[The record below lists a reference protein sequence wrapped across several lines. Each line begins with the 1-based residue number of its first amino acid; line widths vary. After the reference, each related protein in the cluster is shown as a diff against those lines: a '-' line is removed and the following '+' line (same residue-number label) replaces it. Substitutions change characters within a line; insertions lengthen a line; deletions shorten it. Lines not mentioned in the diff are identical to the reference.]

1 MNWFR
6 QIFTRRQIYADF
18 SEEIRQ
24 HLAEK
29 VEALVAGGMSRSQA
43 ESAAKREFGNVAK
56 IEQSGREAWI
66 WPVAE
71 RILSDLAFAV
81 RRLIR
86 QPGFTCTVVVTLALS
101 IGVNTAIFSLVNA
114 LLLKALPYPHPE
126 RLGVIFVRFGGP
138 NLTDGDQRTNLDGQM
153 WEQLRDNVPALD
165 SALSAGLTSGGAL
178 LTSGQFEQTG
188 QAGQTGQTGQAAASH
203 AEYVH
208 SGRISAHY
216 FDVLGLRPLLGRNFS
231 LDEDRPGGPRAAIL
245 SYTLWH
251 TGFNSNPNILG
262 TQIQLK
268 GEPYTV
274 VGVLPAN
281 TVTPL
286 DADIYTSLQAYQGG
300 EGGGTNFSDLV
311 RLRDG
316 ATWQEADAQINHA
329 FAVRTARFYRK
340 FPGGSISY
348 NTVPLQKAQNHEI
361 QPEALALMASAG
373 LILLIACANLAGLT
387 LVRVMRRQSEI
398 ATRLALGATS
408 WQIQRQ
414 FWIENL
420 LLALIG
426 GAFGLGTGF
435 LALRG
440 LLDLLP
446 EHFLPVA
453 SVSLDGRVLAFTAAV
468 SLLTSIFFG
477 MLPALTTRKV
487 DLRSAI
493 ASRAIAGGGVRLRQ
507 ALIAGE
513 VALTVV
519 LLAAAGLLIRTLVH
533 FETLPPGFNPNG
545 VLAAK
550 ASLDD
555 AHYRDPAV
563 FRKLMRE
570 SVAAMRQIPGVEDAA
585 VGLNLPYERTLN
597 GGVTISDGPQAGHE
611 VGSDQLYV
619 TPHYFATLQMPI
631 LAGRDFSDSD
641 GPDTQPV
648 AIVNQTF
655 ARKFFKVSN
664 PADAIGHIVDKTT
677 RIIGVVSDT
686 QLSSG
691 LSDDA
696 VPLISEE
703 TMYIPAAQVPA
714 PLLGA
719 HVWFQ
724 PSWIVRYAHPI
735 EGLSAQMQRALSGVD
750 ANLPFSGF
758 YSLSDL
764 MNTTLATQRV
774 EVALL
779 TVMAGLALLLSAIG
793 IFSLVANMVLQRTRE
808 IGIRIALGST
818 IRQTM
823 LKIGSSG
830 LSASALG
837 LVLGLILCV
846 FALRAM
852 RSVLYGIG
860 VYDAPTIVAV
870 VLTLAAVSIVATAFP
885 VLKIARVDP
894 AQTLRED

>member
-1 MNWFR
+1 MNWFT
-6 QIFTRRQIYADF
+6 QLFARRQIYNDLSA
-18 SEEIRQ
+18 EIQQ
-24 HLAEK
+24 HLDEK
-29 VEALVAGGMSRSQA
+29 VEALMSEGLSRREA
-43 ESAAKREFGNVAK
+43 EYAAKREFGNVDR
-56 IEQSGREAWI
+56 IEQRGREAWL
-66 WPVAE
+66 WP
-71 RILSDLAFAV
+71 RIESILADANFA
-81 RRLIR
+81 LR
-86 QPGFTCTVVVTLALS
+86 QMLRNPGFTVTVVITLALS

-114 LLLKALPYPHPE
+114 LLLKTLPYPHPE
-126 RLGVIFVRFGGP
+126 QLGAIFVRFSGP
-138 NLTDGDQRTNLDGQM
+138 NLPDGDLRTNLDGQM
-153 WEQLRDNVPALD
+153 WEQLRDNVPALT
-165 SALSAGLTSGGAL
+165 SALTAGLTSGGSL
-178 LTSGQFEQTG
+178 QTSEPS
-188 QAGQTGQTGQAAASH
+188 ANH

-208 SGRISAHY
+208 SGRVSAHF
-216 FDVLGLRPLLGRNFS
+216 FDVLGLHPLLGRNFS
-231 LDEDRPGGPRAAIL
+231 LDEDRPDGPRAAIL
-245 SYTLWH
+245 SYALWH
-251 TGFNSNPNILG
+251 TAFNNNPSIVG
-262 TQIQLK
+262 TRIQLK

-274 VGVLPAN
+274 VGVLPQNAI
-281 TVTPL
+281 TPL
-286 DADIYTSLQAYQGG
+286 EADIYTSLQASQQG
-300 EGGGTNFSDLV
+300 EGAGTNFSDII

-316 ATWQEADAQINHA
+316 ATWQQADAQLNRA
-329 FAVRTARFYRK
+329 FTVRTARFHSRY
-340 FPGGSISY
+340 PGGSIFY
-348 NTVPLQKAQNHEI
+348 YTVPLQKAQSREL
-361 QPEALALMASAG
+361 QSEALALMASAG

-387 LVRVMRRQSEI
+387 LVRVLRRQSEI

-420 LLALIG
+420 LLAIIG

-440 LLDLLP
+440 LLHLLP

-493 ASRAIAGGGVRLRQ
+493 ASRAVAGGGIRLRQ

-555 AHYRDPAV
+555 AHYRDPAA
-563 FRKLMRE
+563 FRKLMSE
-570 SVAAMRQIPGVEDAA
+570 SVAAMNQIPGVENAA

-597 GGVTISDGPQAGHE
+597 GGLTISDGPQAGRQ
-611 VGSDQLYV
+611 VGADQIYV

-631 LAGRDFSDSD
+631 LAGRDFAASD
-641 GPDTQPV
+641 GPDSQPV

-655 ARKFFKVSN
+655 ARKFFEVSN
-664 PADAIGHIVDKTT
+664 PADAIGHMVDKTT
-677 RIIGVVSDT
+677 RIVGVVSDT

-696 VPLISEE
+696 TPLTSEE
-703 TMYIPAAQVPA
+703 TMYIAAAQVPA

-735 EGLSAQMQRALSGVD
+735 EGLSAQMQRVLSGVD
-750 ANLPFSGF
+750 PNLPFSGF

-764 MNTTLATQRV
+764 MNTTLATQRI

-779 TVMAGLALLLSAIG
+779 TAMAGLALLLSAIG

-808 IGIRIALGST
+808 IGIRLALGST
-818 IRQTM
+818 VLRAMTT
-823 LKIGSSG
+823 IGAG
-830 LSASALG
+830 GVGASAIG
-837 LVLGLILCV
+837 VALGLILCA
-846 FALRAM
+846 FTLRAM
-852 RSVLYGIG
+852 RSVLYGVG
-860 VYDAPTIVAV
+860 VYDATTIGAV
-870 VLTLAAVSIVATAFP
+870 VLALGAVTVVAATIP
-885 VLKIARVDP
+885 VLKITRVDP
-894 AQTLRED
+894 AKTLREE

>member
-1 MNWFR
+1 MSWLKQLFS
-6 QIFTRRQIYADF
+6 RRQIYNDLSA
-18 SEEIRQ
+18 EIEQ

-29 VEALVAGGMSRSQA
+29 VEVLMKEGMSRRDA
-43 ESAAKREFGNVAK
+43 EFAARREFGNVAH
-56 IEQSGREAWI
+56 IEQRGREAWI
-66 WPVAE
+66 WP
-71 RILSDLAFAV
+71 RIESIAADANFAF
-81 RRLIR
+81 R
-86 QPGFTCTVVVTLALS
+86 QMLRNPGFTATVIITLALS

-114 LLLKALPYPHPE
+114 LLIKALPYPHPE
-126 RLGVIFVRFGGP
+126 RLGVIFVRFSGP

-178 LTSGQFEQTG
+178 LTSEQSG
-188 QAGQTGQTGQAAASH
+188 QAGQSGQTASH

-216 FDVLGLRPLLGRNFS
+216 FDVLGLQPLLGRNFS
-231 LDEDRPGGPRAAIL
+231 SDEDRPSGPKAAIL
-245 SYTLWH
+245 SYALWH

-274 VGVLPAN
+274 VGVLPPN

-286 DADIYTSLQAYQGG
+286 DADIYTSLQASKDG
-300 EGGGTNFSDLV
+300 EGGGTNFSDIV

-329 FAVRTARFYRK
+329 FAVRTARFFSK

-348 NTVPLQKAQNHEI
+348 YNVPLQKAQNYEL

-387 LVRVMRRQSEI
+387 LVRVLRRQSEI

-420 LLALIG
+420 LLAIIG
-426 GAFGLGTGF
+426 GAVGLGTGF

-440 LLDLLP
+440 LLHLLP
-446 EHFLPVA
+446 EHFLPVQ

-493 ASRAIAGGGVRLRQ
+493 ASRAIAAGGVRLRQ
-507 ALIAGE
+507 TLIAGE

-555 AHYRDPAV
+555 AHYKDPAV

-570 SVAAMRQIPGVEDAA
+570 SVAAMRRIPGVEDAA

-597 GGVTISDGPQAGHE
+597 GGVTISDGPQAGHQ

-648 AIVNQTF
+648 AIVDQTF

-677 RIIGVVSDT
+677 RIIGVVPDT

-691 LSDDA
+691 LQDEPT
-696 VPLISEE
+696 PLTSEE
-703 TMYIPAAQVPA
+703 TMYIPASQVPA

-724 PSWIVRYAHPI
+724 PSWIVRYSHPI
-735 EGLSAQMQRALSGVD
+735 EGLSAQMQRTLSGVD

-758 YSLSDL
+758 YSLNDL
-764 MNTTLATQRV
+764 MNTTLANQRI

-779 TVMAGLALLLSAIG
+779 AVMAGLALLLSAIG
-793 IFSLVANMVLQRTRE
+793 IFSLVANIVQQRTRE
-808 IGIRIALGST
+808 IGIRLALGSSVLRAMTT
-818 IRQTM
+818 I
-823 LKIGSSG
+823 GAG
-830 LSASALG
+830 GVGASAIGLGLG
-837 LVLGLILCV
+837 LVLCA
-846 FALRAM
+846 FTLRAM
-852 RSVLYGIG
+852 RSVLYGVG
-860 VYDAPTIVAV
+860 VYDVTTITAV
-870 VLTLAAVSIVATAFP
+870 VLTLGAVTVLATTIP
-885 VLKIARVDP
+885 VLKITRVDP
-894 AQTLRED
+894 AKTLREE

>member
-1 MNWFR
+1 MSWLKQLFS
-6 QIFTRRQIYADF
+6 RRQIYNDLSA
-18 SEEIRQ
+18 EIEQ

-29 VEALVAGGMSRSQA
+29 IEALMKEGTSRRDA
-43 ESAAKREFGNVAK
+43 EFAARREFGNVDR
-56 IEQSGREAWI
+56 IEQRGREAWI
-66 WPVAE
+66 WP
-71 RILSDLAFAV
+71 RIESILADANFAF
-81 RRLIR
+81 R
-86 QPGFTCTVVVTLALS
+86 QMLRNPGFTFTVIVTLALS

-114 LLLKALPYPHPE
+114 LLIKALPYPHPE
-126 RLGVIFVRFGGP
+126 RIGVLFAHYTGSNISSSGEDP
-138 NLTDGDQRTNLDGQM
+138 ANLDGQM
-153 WEQLRDNVPALD
+153 WEQLRDNVPALT
-165 SALSAGLTSGGAL
+165 SALSAGLNSGVNLKA
-178 LTSGQFEQTG
+178 TTQSG
-188 QAGQTGQTGQAAASH
+188 SH
-203 AEYVH
+203 SEYIHNSRV
-208 SGRISAHY
+208 SARY
-216 FDVLGLRPLLGRNFS
+216 FDVLGLQLFLGRNFN

-251 TGFNSNPNILG
+251 TAFNSNPNILG
-262 TQIQLK
+262 AQIQLK
-268 GEPYTV
+268 SEPYTV
-274 VGVLPAN
+274 IGVLPQGA
-281 TVTPL
+281 VTPSN
-286 DADIYTSLQAYQGG
+286 AEIYTSLQPSRDG
-300 EGGGTNFSDLV
+300 EGAGTNFSV
-311 RLRDG
+311 IFRLRDG
-316 ATWQEADAQINHA
+316 VTWSKADSQLNRA
-329 FAVRTARFYRK
+329 FAARAARYASKNPGSTMSFY
-340 FPGGSISY
+340 
-348 NTVPLQKAQNHEI
+348 TVPLQKAQNHEL

-387 LVRVMRRQSEI
+387 LVRVLRRQSEI

-420 LLALIG
+420 LLAIIG
-426 GAFGLGTGF
+426 GAFGLGAGF
-435 LALRG
+435 VALRG
-440 LLDLLP
+440 LLHLLP

-493 ASRAIAGGGVRLRQ
+493 ASRAIAAGGVRLRQ

-555 AHYRDPAV
+555 AHYKDPAV

-597 GGVTISDGPQAGHE
+597 GGLTISDGPEAGHE

-631 LAGRDFSDSD
+631 LAGRDFSDAD

-655 ARKFFKVSN
+655 ARKFFGVSN
-664 PADAIGHIVDKTT
+664 PADAIGHVLDKTT
-677 RIIGVVSDT
+677 RIIGVVPDT

-691 LSDDA
+691 LQDEPT
-696 VPLISEE
+696 PLTSEE
-703 TMYIPAAQVPA
+703 TMYIPASQVNKG
-714 PLLGA
+714 LLGV

-724 PSWIVRYAHPI
+724 PSWIVRYSHPI
-735 EGLSAQMQRALSGVD
+735 EGLSAQMQRTLAGVD

-758 YSLSDL
+758 YSLNDL
-764 MNTTLATQRV
+764 MNTTLANQRI

-793 IFSLVANMVLQRTRE
+793 IFSLVANIVQQRTRE
-808 IGIRIALGST
+808 IGIRLALGSSLLRAMTT
-818 IRQTM
+818 I
-823 LKIGSSG
+823 GAG
-830 LSASALG
+830 GVGASAIG
-837 LVLGLILCV
+837 LVLGLVLCA
-846 FALRAM
+846 FTLRAM
-852 RSVLYGIG
+852 HSVLYGVG
-860 VYDAPTIVAV
+860 VYDATTITAV
-870 VLTLAAVSIVATAFP
+870 VLTLGAVTVLATTIP
-885 VLKIARVDP
+885 VLKITRVDP
-894 AQTLRED
+894 AKTLREE

>member
-6 QIFTRRQIYADF
+6 NWFRPLFARRRIYDDL

-24 HLAEK
+24 HIAEK
-29 VEALVAGGMSRSQA
+29 VEALIASGMSHREA
-43 ESAAKREFGNVAK
+43 EYQAKREFGNVAR
-56 IEQSGREAWI
+56 IEQSGREAWL
-66 WPVAE
+66 WPGVE
-71 RILSDLAFAV
+71 SILGDVNFA
-81 RRLIR
+81 IR
-86 QPGFTCTVVVTLALS
+86 QMLRNPGFTATVVITLALS
-101 IGVNTAIFSLVNA
+101 IGVNTAIFSLVYA

-126 RLGVIFVRFGGP
+126 RLGTIFVRFSGP
-138 NLTDGDQRTNLDGQM
+138 NITNGDLRTNLDGQM
-153 WEQLRDNVPALD
+153 WEQLRDNVPALT
-165 SALSAGLTSGGAL
+165 SALTAGLTSGGSLQTA
-178 LTSGQFEQTG
+178 GQTG
-188 QAGQTGQTGQAAASH
+188 QAGGH

-208 SGRISAHY
+208 SGRVSASF
-216 FDVLGLRPLLGRNFS
+216 FDVIGLHPLLGRNFS
-231 LDEDRPGGPRAAIL
+231 PEEDRPEGPRAAIL
-245 SYTLWH
+245 SYSLWH
-251 TGFNSNPNILG
+251 TAFSSDPNILG
-262 TQIQLK
+262 ARIQLK

-274 VGVLPAN
+274 VGVLPRDAI
-281 TVTPL
+281 TPL
-286 DADIYTSLQAYQGG
+286 DADIYTSLQASRNG
-300 EGGGTNFSDLV
+300 EGGGTNFSDIV

-316 ATWQEADAQINHA
+316 ATWQEADAQIEHA
-329 FAVRTARFYRK
+329 FAVRTARFYSK

-348 NTVPLQKAQNHEI
+348 YTVPLQMGQTR
-361 QPEALALMASAG
+361 QLRPEALALMASAG

-387 LVRVMRRQSEI
+387 LVRVLHRQGEI

-426 GAFGLGTGF
+426 GALGLGTGS

-440 LLDLLP
+440 LLHLLP

-453 SVSLDGRVLAFTAAV
+453 SVSLDGRVLGFTAAV

-493 ASRAIAGGGVRLRQ
+493 ANHAVAGGGIRLRQ
-507 ALIAGE
+507 ALITGE

-555 AHYRDPAV
+555 AHYRDAAV
-563 FRKLMRE
+563 FRKLMSE
-570 SVAAMRQIPGVEDAA
+570 SVAAMNQIPGVEDAA

-597 GGVTISDGPQAGHE
+597 GGLTISDGPQTGHQ
-611 VGSDQLYV
+611 VGADQIYV
-619 TPHYFATLQMPI
+619 TPHYFSTLQMPI
-631 LAGRDFSDSD
+631 LAGRDFAASD
-641 GPDTQPV
+641 GPETQPV

-655 ARKFFKVSN
+655 ARKFFQVSN

-677 RIIGVVSDT
+677 RIIGVVADT

-691 LSDDA
+691 LRDDYT
-696 VPLISEE
+696 PLTSEE

-758 YSLSDL
+758 YSLNDL
-764 MNTTLATQRV
+764 MNTTLANQRV

-779 TVMAGLALLLSAIG
+779 TVMAGLALLLSALG

-808 IGIRIALGST
+808 IGIRLALGSSV
-818 IRQTM
+818 RQAM

-830 LSASALG
+830 LGASALG
-837 LVLGLILCV
+837 LLLGLILCV

-860 VYDAPTIVAV
+860 VYDMPTIAAV
-870 VLTLAAVSIVATAFP
+870 VLTLTAIAVLATMIP
-885 VLKIARVDP
+885 VLKIARVNP
-894 AQTLRED
+894 ARTLRED

>member
-6 QIFTRRQIYADF
+6 QLFARRQIYADF

-29 VEALVAGGMSRSQA
+29 VETLAANGMSRRDA
-43 ESAAKREFGNVAK
+43 EYAAKREFGNVAR

-66 WPVAE
+66 WPTTE
-71 RILSDLAFAV
+71 RILSDLAIAV

-86 QPGFTCTVVVTLALS
+86 QPGFTLTVVVTLALS

-114 LLLKALPYPHPE
+114 LLIKTLPYPHPE
-126 RLGVIFVRFGGP
+126 RLGMIFIRYSGP
-138 NLTDGDQRTNLDGQM
+138 NVVARDDYTNLDGQM

-165 SALSAGLTSGGAL
+165 SALSAGLNSGVNLRAG
-178 LTSGQFEQTG
+178 TESGS
-188 QAGQTGQTGQAAASH
+188 QAQ
-203 AEYVH
+203 YVH
-208 SGRISAHY
+208 GDRVSARY
-216 FDVLGLRPLLGRNFS
+216 FDVLGLKPALGRSFS
-231 LDEDRPGGPRAAIL
+231 LDEDRPGGPHAAIL
-245 SYTLWH
+245 SYTLWRN
-251 TGFNSNPNILG
+251 TFNSNPRILG
-262 TQIQLK
+262 MQIQLK
-268 GEPYTV
+268 GESYTV
-274 VGVLPAN
+274 VGVLPKGA
-281 TVTPL
+281 TTPTN
-286 DADIYTSLQAYQGG
+286 ADVYTTLQASQQG
-300 EGGGTNFSDLV
+300 EGGGTNFGDIV

-316 ATWQEADAQINHA
+316 ATWQEADAQINRA
-329 FAVRTARFYRK
+329 FTVRSARFYRK
-340 FPGGSISY
+340 FPGGSIFYY
-348 NTVPLQKAQNHEI
+348 NVPLQKAQNHEL

-387 LVRVMRRQSEI
+387 LVGVMRRQSEI

-420 LLALIG
+420 LLALGG

-440 LLDLLP
+440 LLHLLP

-453 SVSLDGRVLAFTAAV
+453 SVSLDGRVLAFTAGV

-493 ASRAIAGGGVRLRQ
+493 ASRAVAGGGIRLRQ

-563 FRKLMRE
+563 FRKLMRA
-570 SVAAMRQIPGVEDAA
+570 SVAAMSQIPGVEDAA
-585 VGLNLPYERTLN
+585 VGLTLPYERTLN

-619 TPHYFATLQMPI
+619 TPHYFSTLQMPI
-631 LAGRDFSDSD
+631 LAGRDFADSD

-664 PADAIGHIVDKTT
+664 PADVLGHIVDKRT
-677 RIIGVVSDT
+677 RIIGVVADT

-691 LSDDA
+691 LSDGYT
-696 VPLISEE
+696 PLIREE
-703 TMYIPAAQVPA
+703 TMYIPASQVPA

-724 PSWIVRYAHPI
+724 PSWIVRYTHPV

-764 MNTTLATQRV
+764 MNNTLATQRI

-793 IFSLVANMVLQRTRE
+793 IFSLVSNMVLQRTRE

-818 IRQTM
+818 SRQTM
-823 LKIGSSG
+823 LKIGSGG

-837 LVLGLILCV
+837 LALGLVLCV

-852 RSVLYGIG
+852 RSVLYGIS
-860 VYDAPTIVAV
+860 VYDAPTILAV
-870 VLTLAAVSIVATAFP
+870 VLTLGAVTVLATALP
-885 VLKIARVDP
+885 VLKISRVDP
-894 AQTLRED
+894 AQTLREE

>member
-6 QIFTRRQIYADF
+6 QLFARRQIYNDL

-24 HLAEK
+24 HIAEK
-29 VEALVAGGMSRSQA
+29 VETLVASGMSHREA
-43 ESAAKREFGNVAK
+43 EYKAKREFGNVAR

-66 WPVAE
+66 WP
-71 RILSDLAFAV
+71 RIESILGDINFA
-81 RRLIR
+81 LR
-86 QPGFTCTVVVTLALS
+86 QMLRNPGFTATVVITLALS

-114 LLLKALPYPHPE
+114 LLLKTLPYPHPE
-126 RLGVIFVRFGGP
+126 QLGTIFVRFSGP
-138 NLTDGDQRTNLDGQM
+138 NLTSGDQRTNLDGQM

-165 SALSAGLTSGGAL
+165 SALTAGLTSGGSL
-178 LTSGQFEQTG
+178 QT
-188 QAGQTGQTGQAAASH
+188 TGQTGQNGQAGGH

-208 SGRISAHY
+208 SGRVSAH
-216 FDVLGLRPLLGRNFS
+216 FFNVIGLHPLLGRNFS
-231 LDEDRPGGPRAAIL
+231 VDEDRPSGPHAAIL
-245 SYTLWH
+245 SYALWH
-251 TGFNSNPNILG
+251 TAFNSDPNILG
-262 TQIQLK
+262 TPIQLK
-268 GEPYTV
+268 SEPYTV
-274 VGVLPAN
+274 VGVLPQNAI
-281 TVTPL
+281 TPL
-286 DADIYTSLQAYQGG
+286 DADIYTSLQASQNG
-300 EGGGTNFSDLV
+300 EGGGTNFSEIV

-316 ATWQEADAQINHA
+316 ATWQQADAQINRA

-340 FPGGSISY
+340 FPGGSIFY
-348 NTVPLQKAQNHEI
+348 NTIPLQQAQTHELR
-361 QPEALALMASAG
+361 PEALALMASAG

-387 LVRVMRRQSEI
+387 LVRVLRRQGEI

-420 LLALIG
+420 LLAIVG

-440 LLDLLP
+440 LLHLLP

-487 DLRSAI
+487 NLRSAI
-493 ASRAIAGGGVRLRQ
+493 ISHAVAGGGIRLRQ

-513 VALTVV
+513 VALTLV

-533 FETLPPGFNPNG
+533 FETLPTGFNPNG

-555 AHYRDPAV
+555 AHYREPAV

-570 SVAAMRQIPGVEDAA
+570 SVAAMSQIPGVEDAA

-597 GGVTISDGPQAGHE
+597 GGLTISDGPQAGHQ
-611 VGSDQLYV
+611 VGADQMYV
-619 TPHYFATLQMPI
+619 TPHYFSTLQMPI
-631 LAGRDFSDSD
+631 LAGRDFAASD

-655 ARKFFKVSN
+655 ARKFFQVSN

-677 RIIGVVSDT
+677 HIIGVVADT

-691 LSDDA
+691 LSDNA
-696 VPLISEE
+696 TPLTSEE

-750 ANLPFSGF
+750 PNLPFSGF

-764 MNTTLATQRV
+764 MNTTLANQRV
-774 EVALL
+774 GVALL

-808 IGIRIALGST
+808 IGIRLALGSSV
-818 IRQTM
+818 QQAM

-830 LSASALG
+830 LGASALG
-837 LVLGLILCV
+837 LVLGLILCI

-860 VYDAPTIVAV
+860 VYDAPTIAAV
-870 VLTLAAVSIVATAFP
+870 VFTLAAIAVLATTIP
-885 VLKIARVDP
+885 VLKIARVNP

>member
-6 QIFTRRQIYADF
+6 QLFARRKIYNDL

-24 HLAEK
+24 HIAEK
-29 VEALVAGGMSRSQA
+29 VETLVASGMSHREA
-43 ESAAKREFGNVAK
+43 EYKAKREFGNVAR
-56 IEQSGREAWI
+56 IEQSGREAWL
-66 WPVAE
+66 WP
-71 RILSDLAFAV
+71 RIESILGDVNFA
-81 RRLIR
+81 LR
-86 QPGFTCTVVVTLALS
+86 QMLRNPGFTATVVITLALS

-114 LLLKALPYPHPE
+114 LLLKTLPYPHPE
-126 RLGVIFVRFGGP
+126 QLGTIFVRFSGP

-165 SALSAGLTSGGAL
+165 SALTAGLTSGGSL
-178 LTSGQFEQTG
+178 QTTG
-188 QAGQTGQTGQAAASH
+188 QAGQNGQAGGH

-208 SGRISAHY
+208 SGRVSAHF
-216 FDVLGLRPLLGRNFS
+216 FDVIGLHPLLGRNFS
-231 LDEDRPGGPRAAIL
+231 LDEDRPSGPHAVIL
-245 SYTLWH
+245 SYALWH
-251 TGFNSNPNILG
+251 TAFNSDLNILG
-262 TQIQLK
+262 TPIQLK

-274 VGVLPAN
+274 VGVLPQDAI
-281 TVTPL
+281 TPL
-286 DADIYTSLQAYQGG
+286 DADIYTSLQASQNG
-300 EGGGTNFSDLV
+300 EGGGTNFSDIV

-316 ATWQEADAQINHA
+316 ATWQQADAQINHA

-340 FPGGSISY
+340 FPGGSIFY
-348 NTVPLQKAQNHEI
+348 KTIPLQQAQTHELR
-361 QPEALALMASAG
+361 PEALALMASAG

-387 LVRVMRRQSEI
+387 LVRVLHRQGEI

-440 LLDLLP
+440 LLHLLP

-493 ASRAIAGGGVRLRQ
+493 ASHAVAGGGIRLRQ

-563 FRKLMRE
+563 FRKLMSE
-570 SVAAMRQIPGVEDAA
+570 SVAAMDRIPGVEDAA

-597 GGVTISDGPQAGHE
+597 GGLTISDGPQAGHQ
-611 VGSDQLYV
+611 VGADQIYV
-619 TPHYFATLQMPI
+619 TPHYFSTLQMPI
-631 LAGRDFSDSD
+631 LAGRDFSASD

-648 AIVNQTF
+648 AIVNRTF
-655 ARKFFKVSN
+655 ARKFFQASN
-664 PADAIGHIVDKTT
+664 PADAIGHIVDKRT
-677 RIIGVVSDT
+677 RIIGVVADT

-691 LSDDA
+691 LKDDPT
-696 VPLISEE
+696 PLTSEE
-703 TMYIPAAQVPA
+703 TMYIPAAQVDRG
-714 PLLGA
+714 LLGV

-724 PSWIVRYAHPI
+724 PSWIVRYTHPI

-764 MNTTLATQRV
+764 MNTTLANQRI

-779 TVMAGLALLLSAIG
+779 AVMAGLALLLSALG

-808 IGIRIALGST
+808 IGIRLALGSSV
-818 IRQTM
+818 RQAM

-830 LSASALG
+830 LGASALG
-837 LVLGLILCV
+837 LLLGLILCI

-860 VYDAPTIVAV
+860 VYDAPTLAAV
-870 VLTLAAVSIVATAFP
+870 VLTLAAISILATTIP
-885 VLKIARVDP
+885 VLKITRVNP

>member
-6 QIFTRRQIYADF
+6 QLFARRQIYNDL

-24 HLAEK
+24 HIAEK
-29 VEALVAGGMSRSQA
+29 VETLVAGGMSHREA
-43 ESAAKREFGNVAK
+43 EYKAKREFGNVAR
-56 IEQSGREAWI
+56 IEQSGREAWL
-66 WPVAE
+66 WP
-71 RILSDLAFAV
+71 RIESILGDVSFA
-81 RRLIR
+81 IR
-86 QPGFTCTVVVTLALS
+86 QMLRNPGFTATVVITLALS

-114 LLLKALPYPHPE
+114 LLLKTLPYPHPE
-126 RLGVIFVRFGGP
+126 QLGTIFVHFSGP
-138 NLTDGDQRTNLDGQM
+138 NITDGDQRTNLDGQM
-153 WEQLRDNVPALD
+153 WEQLRDNVPALT
-165 SALSAGLTSGGAL
+165 SALTAGLTSGGSL
-178 LTSGQFEQTG
+178 QTTGQNG
-188 QAGQTGQTGQAAASH
+188 QAGQSGQAANH

-208 SGRISAHY
+208 SGRVSAHF
-216 FDVLGLRPLLGRNFS
+216 FDVIALHPLLGRNFS
-231 LDEDRPGGPRAAIL
+231 LDEDRPNGPHAAIL
-245 SYTLWH
+245 SYALWH
-251 TGFNSNPNILG
+251 TAFNSDPNILG
-262 TQIQLK
+262 TPIQLK
-268 GEPYTV
+268 SEPYTV
-274 VGVLPAN
+274 IGVLPQDAI
-281 TVTPL
+281 TPL
-286 DADIYTSLQAYQGG
+286 NADIYTSLQASQNG
-300 EGGGTNFSDLV
+300 EGGGTNFSDIV

-316 ATWQEADAQINHA
+316 ATWQQADAQISHA
-329 FAVRTARFYRK
+329 FAVRTARFYSK

-348 NTVPLQKAQNHEI
+348 YTVPLQQAQTHELR
-361 QPEALALMASAG
+361 PEALALMASAG

-387 LVRVMRRQSEI
+387 LVRVLQRQGEI

-420 LLALIG
+420 LLAIIG
-426 GAFGLGTGF
+426 GVFGLGTGF

-440 LLDLLP
+440 LLHLLP

-453 SVSLDGRVLAFTAAV
+453 SVSLDGRVLGFTAAV

-493 ASRAIAGGGVRLRQ
+493 ASHAVAGGGIRLRQ

-563 FRKLMRE
+563 FRKLMSE
-570 SVAAMRQIPGVEDAA
+570 SVAAMGQIPGVEDAA

-597 GGVTISDGPQAGHE
+597 GGLTISDGPQAGHQ
-611 VGSDQLYV
+611 VGADQMYV
-619 TPHYFATLQMPI
+619 TPHYFSTLQMPI
-631 LAGRDFSDSD
+631 LAGRDFAASD

-655 ARKFFKVSN
+655 ARKFFQVSN
-664 PADAIGHIVDKTT
+664 PAYAVGHIVNKST
-677 RIIGVVSDT
+677 RIIGVVADT

-691 LSDDA
+691 LQDDPT
-696 VPLISEE
+696 PLTSEE
-703 TMYIPAAQVPA
+703 TMYIPASQVDRG
-714 PLLGA
+714 LLGA

-750 ANLPFSGF
+750 PNLPFSGF
-758 YSLSDL
+758 YSVSDL
-764 MNTTLATQRV
+764 MNTTLATQRI

-779 TVMAGLALLLSAIG
+779 TVMAGLALLLSALG

-808 IGIRIALGST
+808 IGIRLALGSSV
-818 IRQTM
+818 RQAM

-830 LSASALG
+830 LGASALG
-837 LVLGLILCV
+837 LLLGLILCV

-860 VYDAPTIVAV
+860 VYDAPTIAAV
-870 VLTLAAVSIVATAFP
+870 VLTLTAIAVLATTIP
-885 VLKIARVDP
+885 VLKIARVNP

>member
-6 QIFTRRQIYADF
+6 QLFARKQIYADF
-18 SEEIRQ
+18 SAEIQQ

-29 VEALVAGGMSRSQA
+29 VETLIASGMSRRDA
-43 ESAAKREFGNVAK
+43 EFAAKREFGNVAR
-56 IEQSGREAWI
+56 IEQSGREAWA
-66 WPVAE
+66 WP
-71 RILSDLAFAV
+71 RIESIAADASFA
-81 RRLIR
+81 LR
-86 QPGFTCTVVVTLALS
+86 QMLRNPGFTATVVITLALS

-114 LLLKALPYPHPE
+114 LLIKTLPYPHPE
-126 RLGVIFVRFGGP
+126 RLGVIFVRFSGP
-138 NLTDGDQRTNLDGQM
+138 NLTNGDQRTNLDGQM

-165 SALSAGLTSGGAL
+165 SGLSAGLTSGGAL
-178 LTSGQFEQTG
+178 LTSGQAGQLGQTG
-188 QAGQTGQTGQAAASH
+188 QAGQTVQAASH

-231 LDEDRPGGPRAAIL
+231 ADEDRPGGPRSAIL
-245 SYTLWH
+245 GYTLWH
-251 TGFNSNPNILG
+251 TAFNSDPTILG

-274 VGVLPAN
+274 IGVLPQNAI
-281 TVTPL
+281 TPL
-286 DADIYTSLQAYQGG
+286 DADIYTSLQASKGG
-300 EGGGTNFSDLV
+300 EGGGTNFSDIV

-316 ATWQEADAQINHA
+316 ATWQQADAQINQA
-329 FAVRTARFYRK
+329 FTVRTARFYKRY
-340 FPGGSISY
+340 PGGSISY
-348 NTVPLQKAQNHEI
+348 NTVPLQKAQNFEL
-361 QPEALALMASAG
+361 QPEAIALMVSAG

-387 LVRVMRRQSEI
+387 LVRVLRRQSEI

-408 WQIQRQ
+408 WRIQRQ
-414 FWIENL
+414 LWIENL

-426 GAFGLGTGF
+426 GAFGLGTGY

-440 LLDLLP
+440 LLQLLP

-453 SVSLDGRVLAFTAAV
+453 SVPLDGRVLAFTLGV

-493 ASRAIAGGGVRLRQ
+493 ASRAIAGGGIRLRQ
-507 ALIAGE
+507 SLITGE

-563 FRKLMRE
+563 FRKLMSA
-570 SVAAMRQIPGVEDAA
+570 SVAAMSRIPGVEDAA

-631 LAGRDFSDSD
+631 LAGRDFADSD
-641 GPDTQPV
+641 GPETQPV
-648 AIVNQTF
+648 AIINQTF
-655 ARKFFKVSN
+655 ARKFFQVSN
-664 PADAIGHIVDKTT
+664 PADAIGHIVNKTT
-677 RIIGVVSDT
+677 RIIGVVADT

-703 TMYIPAAQVPA
+703 TMYIPASQVPA
-714 PLLGA
+714 GWLGA

-735 EGLSAQMQRALSGVD
+735 EGLSAKMQRTLAGVD

-758 YSLSDL
+758 FSLNDL
-764 MNTTLATQRV
+764 MNTTLAKQRI

-793 IFSLVANMVLQRTRE
+793 IFSLVANIVQQRTRE
-808 IGIRIALGST
+808 IGIRIALGSSV
-818 IRQTM
+818 RQAM

-837 LVLGLILCV
+837 LALGLILCV

-852 RSVLYGIG
+852 RSVLYGVG
-860 VYDAPTIVAV
+860 VYDAPTILGV
-870 VLTLAAVSIVATAFP
+870 VVTLAVFAIFATAFP
-885 VLKIARVDP
+885 VLRIARVDP

>member
-6 QIFTRRQIYADF
+6 QLFARRQIYNDL
-18 SEEIRQ
+18 SEEIHQ
-24 HLAEK
+24 HIAEK
-29 VEALVAGGMSRSQA
+29 VEALIASGMSRREA
-43 ESAAKREFGNVAK
+43 EYKAKREFGNVAR
-56 IEQSGREAWI
+56 IEQSGREAWL
-66 WPVAE
+66 WP
-71 RILSDLAFAV
+71 RIESILGDVNFA
-81 RRLIR
+81 LR
-86 QPGFTCTVVVTLALS
+86 QMLRNPGFTATVVITLALS

-114 LLLKALPYPHPE
+114 LLLKTLPYPHPE
-126 RLGVIFVRFGGP
+126 QLGTIFIRYSGP
-138 NLTDGDQRTNLDGQM
+138 NITSGDLRTNLDGQM

-165 SALSAGLTSGGAL
+165 SALTAGLTSGGSL
-178 LTSGQFEQTG
+178 QTTG
-188 QAGQTGQTGQAAASH
+188 QSGNSANVANH

-208 SGRISAHY
+208 SGRVSASF
-216 FDVLGLRPLLGRNFS
+216 FDVIGLHPLLGRNFS
-231 LDEDRPGGPRAAIL
+231 LDEDRPNGPRAAIL
-245 SYTLWH
+245 SYALWH
-251 TGFNSNPNILG
+251 TAFNSNPNILG
-262 TQIQLK
+262 APIQLK

-274 VGVLPAN
+274 IGVLPQD

-286 DADIYTSLQAYQGG
+286 DADIYTSLQASQNG
-300 EGGGTNFSDLV
+300 EGGGTNFSDII

-316 ATWQEADAQINHA
+316 ATWQQADAQINHA
-329 FAVRTARFYRK
+329 FAVRTARFFSK

-348 NTVPLQKAQNHEI
+348 YTVPLQMGQTR
-361 QPEALALMASAG
+361 QLRPEALALMASAG

-387 LVRVMRRQSEI
+387 LVRVLHRQGEI

-426 GAFGLGTGF
+426 GVFGLGTGF

-440 LLDLLP
+440 LLHLLP

-493 ASRAIAGGGVRLRQ
+493 ASHAVASGGIRLRQ

-555 AHYRDPAV
+555 AHYRDAAA
-563 FRKLMRE
+563 FRKLMSE
-570 SVAAMRQIPGVEDAA
+570 SVAAMGQIPGVEDAA

-597 GGVTISDGPQAGHE
+597 GGLTISDGPQAGHQ
-611 VGSDQLYV
+611 VGADQIYV
-619 TPHYFATLQMPI
+619 TPHYFSTLQMPI
-631 LAGRDFSDSD
+631 LAGRDFTASD

-655 ARKFFKVSN
+655 ARKFFQVSN
-664 PADAIGHIVDKTT
+664 PAEAIGHIVDKTT
-677 RIIGVVSDT
+677 RIIGVVADT

-696 VPLISEE
+696 TPLTSEE

-724 PSWIVRYAHPI
+724 PSWIVRYAHPV

-764 MNTTLATQRV
+764 MNTTLASQRV

-808 IGIRIALGST
+808 IGIRLALGSSV
-818 IRQTM
+818 RQAM

-830 LSASALG
+830 LGASALG
-837 LVLGLILCV
+837 LLLGLILCI

-860 VYDAPTIVAV
+860 VYDAPTIAAV
-870 VLTLAAVSIVATAFP
+870 VLTLAAIAVLATTIP
-885 VLKIARVDP
+885 VLKIARVNP

>member
-1 MNWFR
+1 MSWFR
-6 QIFTRRQIYADF
+6 QLFSRRQIYADF
-18 SEEIRQ
+18 SAEIQQ

-29 VEALVAGGMSRSQA
+29 VETLVASGMNRRDA
-43 ESAAKREFGNVAK
+43 EFAARRKFGNVAR

-66 WPVAE
+66 WP
-71 RILSDLAFAV
+71 RIEGIAADASFAM
-81 RRLIR
+81 R
-86 QPGFTCTVVVTLALS
+86 QMQRNPGFTATVIITLALA

-114 LLLKALPYPHPE
+114 LLIKTLPYPHPE
-126 RLGVIFVRFGGP
+126 RLGVIFVHFSGP

-178 LTSGQFEQTG
+178 LTSGQSSTQSSTPS
-188 QAGQTGQTGQAAASH
+188 ASH

-208 SGRISAHY
+208 SGRVSAHY
-216 FDVLGLRPLLGRNFS
+216 FDVLGLHPLLGRNFS
-231 LDEDRPGGPRAAIL
+231 LDEDRPDGPRATIL
-245 SYTLWH
+245 SYALWH
-251 TGFNSNPNILG
+251 TGFNSNPNIFG

-274 VGVLPAN
+274 VGVLPQN
-281 TVTPL
+281 TITPL
-286 DADIYTSLQAYQGG
+286 DADIYTSLQASKGG
-300 EGGGTNFSDLV
+300 EGGGTNFSDIV

-340 FPGGSISY
+340 FPGGSIFY
-348 NTVPLQKAQNHEI
+348 NTVPLQKAQNHAL

-387 LVRVMRRQSEI
+387 LVRVLRRQSEI

-440 LLDLLP
+440 LLHLLP

-453 SVSLDGRVLAFTAAV
+453 SVPLDGRVLAFTAGV

-493 ASRAIAGGGVRLRQ
+493 ASRAVAGGGIRLRQ

-533 FETLPPGFNPNG
+533 FETLPAGFNPNG

-570 SVAAMRQIPGVEDAA
+570 SVAAMSQIPGVEDAA

-655 ARKFFKVSN
+655 ARKFFQVSN
-664 PADAIGHIVDKTT
+664 PADAIGHTVDKRT
-677 RIIGVVSDT
+677 RIIGVVPDT

-691 LSDDA
+691 LQDDPT
-696 VPLISEE
+696 PLTSEE
-703 TMYIPAAQVPA
+703 TMYVPASQVPA
-714 PLLGA
+714 PWLGA

-724 PSWIVRYAHPI
+724 PSWIVRYSHPI
-735 EGLSAQMQRALSGVD
+735 EGLSAQMQRTLSGVD

-758 YSLSDL
+758 YSLNDL
-764 MNTTLATQRV
+764 MNATLANQRI

-779 TVMAGLALLLSAIG
+779 AVMAGLALLLSAIG

-823 LKIGSSG
+823 LKIGSGG

-837 LVLGLILCV
+837 LVLGLVLCA

-852 RSVLYGIG
+852 RSVLYGIS
-860 VYDAPTIVAV
+860 VYDAPTIGTV
-870 VLTLAAVSIVATAFP
+870 VLTLAVVTILATAMP
-885 VLKIARVDP
+885 VLKIAHVDP
-894 AQTLRED
+894 AQTLREE

>member
-6 QIFTRRQIYADF
+6 QLFARRQIYADF
-18 SEEIRQ
+18 SAEIQQ

-29 VEALVAGGMSRSQA
+29 VETLVASGMSRRDA
-43 ESAAKREFGNVAK
+43 EFAAKREFGNVAR

-66 WPVAE
+66 WPRIESIVADA
-71 RILSDLAFAV
+71 SFA
-81 RRLIR
+81 LR
-86 QPGFTCTVVVTLALS
+86 QMLRNPGFTATVVITLALS

-114 LLLKALPYPHPE
+114 LLIKTLPYPHPE
-126 RLGVIFVRFGGP
+126 RLGVIFVRFSGP
-138 NLTDGDQRTNLDGQM
+138 NLTDSDQRTNLDGQM

-178 LTSGQFEQTG
+178 LTSGQ
-188 QAGQTGQTGQAAASH
+188 AGQAASH
-203 AEYVH
+203 AEYIH
-208 SGRISAHY
+208 SGRVSTHF
-216 FDVLGLRPLLGRNFS
+216 FDVLGLHPLLGRNFS
-231 LDEDRPGGPRAAIL
+231 VDEDRPGGPRAAIL
-245 SYTLWH
+245 SYALWH
-251 TGFNSNPNILG
+251 TGFNNNRNILG

-274 VGVLPAN
+274 VGVLPPN

-286 DADIYTSLQAYQGG
+286 DADVYTSLQASQQG
-300 EGGGTNFSDLV
+300 EGGGTNFSDIV

-340 FPGGSISY
+340 FPGGSIIY
-348 NTVPLQKAQNHEI
+348 NTVSLQKAQNHEL

-387 LVRVMRRQSEI
+387 LVRVLRRRSEI
-398 ATRLALGATS
+398 ATRLALGATR

-426 GAFGLGTGF
+426 GAFGLGAGF

-440 LLDLLP
+440 LLHLLP

-468 SLLTSIFFG
+468 ALLTSIFFG
-477 MLPALTTRKV
+477 MLPALTTGKV

-493 ASRAIAGGGVRLRQ
+493 ASRAVAAGGIRLRQ

-563 FRKLMRE
+563 FRKLMSE
-570 SVAAMRQIPGVEDAA
+570 SVAAMRQIPGVEDTAI
-585 VGLNLPYERTLN
+585 GLNLPYERTLN

-619 TPHYFATLQMPI
+619 TPHYFSTLQMPI

-655 ARKFFKVSN
+655 ARKFFQVSN
-664 PADAIGHIVDKTT
+664 PADAIGHIVDKRT

-691 LSDDA
+691 LKDDPA
-696 VPLISEE
+696 PLTSEE
-703 TMYIPAAQVPA
+703 TMYIPATQVPA
-714 PLLGA
+714 PWLGA

-724 PSWIVRYAHPI
+724 PSWVVRYAHPI

-764 MNTTLATQRV
+764 MNTTLATQRI

-793 IFSLVANMVLQRTRE
+793 IFSLVANMIQQRTRE
-808 IGIRIALGST
+808 IGIRLALGSSVLRAMTT
-818 IRQTM
+818 IGT
-823 LKIGSSG
+823 GG
-830 LSASALG
+830 VGASALG
-837 LVLGLILCV
+837 LVLGLGLCV

-852 RSVLYGIG
+852 RSVLYGVG
-860 VYDAPTIVAV
+860 VYDATTIATV
-870 VLTLAAVSIVATAFP
+870 VLTLGAVTMLATTIP
-885 VLKIARVDP
+885 VLKITRVDP
-894 AQTLRED
+894 AQTLREE

>member
-1 MNWFR
+1 MSWFR
-6 QIFTRRQIYADF
+6 QLFSRRQIYADF
-18 SEEIRQ
+18 SEEIQQ

-29 VEALVAGGMSRSQA
+29 IEALMATGMSRRDA
-43 ESAAKREFGNVAK
+43 EFAAKREFGNVAR

-66 WPVAE
+66 WPAAE
-71 RILSDLAFAV
+71 RIFSDLTFAV

-86 QPGFTCTVVVTLALS
+86 QPGFTLTVVVTLALS

-114 LLLKALPYPHPE
+114 LLIKTLPYPHPE
-126 RLGVIFVRFGGP
+126 RLGVIFVRFSGP
-138 NLTDGDQRTNLDGQM
+138 NLTSGDQRTNLDGQM
-153 WEQLRDNVPALD
+153 WEQLRDNVPALN

-178 LTSGQFEQTG
+178 LTSGQSSG
-188 QAGQTGQTGQAAASH
+188 QASIQASTQASTPSASH

-208 SGRISAHY
+208 SGRVSAHY
-216 FDVLGLRPLLGRNFS
+216 FDVLGLQPLMGRNFS

-245 SYTLWH
+245 SYALWH

-268 GEPYTV
+268 SEPYTV
-274 VGVLPAN
+274 VGVLPQN
-281 TVTPL
+281 TITPL
-286 DADIYTSLQAYQGG
+286 DADIYTNLQAYQGG
-300 EGGGTNFSDLV
+300 EGGGTNFSDIV

-329 FAVRTARFYRK
+329 FAVRSARFYRK

-348 NTVPLQKAQNHEI
+348 YNVPLQKAQNHEL

-387 LVRVMRRQSEI
+387 LVHVLRRQSEI

-420 LLALIG
+420 LLAVIG
-426 GAFGLGTGF
+426 GAFGLGTGYV
-435 LALRG
+435 ALRG
-440 LLDLLP
+440 LLHLLP

-453 SVSLDGRVLAFTAAV
+453 SVSLDGRVLAFTAGV

-493 ASRAIAGGGVRLRQ
+493 ASRTVAGGGIRLRQ

-570 SVAAMRQIPGVEDAA
+570 SVAAMSRIPGVEDAA

-597 GGVTISDGPQAGHE
+597 GGVTISDGPQAGRE

-631 LAGRDFSDSD
+631 LAGRDFADSD

-648 AIVNQTF
+648 AIINQTF
-655 ARKFFKVSN
+655 ARKFFQVSN

-677 RIIGVVSDT
+677 RIIGVVADT

-703 TMYIPAAQVPA
+703 TMYISAAQVPA

-764 MNTTLATQRV
+764 MNTTLANQRI

-779 TVMAGLALLLSAIG
+779 TVMAALALLLSAIG

-808 IGIRIALGST
+808 IGIRIALGSS

-823 LKIGSSG
+823 LKIGSGG

-837 LVLGLILCV
+837 LVLGLVLCA

-852 RSVLYGIG
+852 RSVLYGIS
-860 VYDAPTIVAV
+860 VYDAPTMLTV
-870 VLTLAAVSIVATAFP
+870 VLTLAVVTILATALP
-885 VLKIARVDP
+885 VLKISRVDP
-894 AQTLRED
+894 AQTLREE

>member
-6 QIFTRRQIYADF
+6 QLFARRQIYADF
-18 SEEIRQ
+18 SAEIQQ

-29 VEALVAGGMSRSQA
+29 VEALVASGMSRRDA
-43 ESAAKREFGNVAK
+43 EYAAKREFGNVAR
-56 IEQSGREAWI
+56 IEQSGREAWVWSSI
-66 WPVAE
+66 E
-71 RILSDLAFAV
+71 RFFSDLAFAI

-86 QPGFTCTVVVTLALS
+86 QPGFTLTVVVTLALS

-114 LLLKALPYPHPE
+114 LMIKSLPYPHPE
-126 RLGVIFVRFGGP
+126 RLGVIFVRFSGP
-138 NLTDGDQRTNLDGQM
+138 NLASGDQRTNLDGQM

-165 SALSAGLTSGGAL
+165 SALSAGLTTGGAL
-178 LTSGQFEQTG
+178 LTSGQSSTSS
-188 QAGQTGQTGQAAASH
+188 ASH

-216 FDVLGLRPLLGRNFS
+216 FDVLGLQTLMGRSFS
-231 LDEDRPGGPRAAIL
+231 LDEDRPGGPRAAVL
-245 SYTLWH
+245 SYALWH
-251 TGFNSNPNILG
+251 TAFNSNPNILG

-268 GEPYTV
+268 SEPYTV
-274 VGVLPAN
+274 VGVLPQN
-281 TVTPL
+281 TITPL
-286 DADIYTSLQAYQGG
+286 DADIYTNLQAYKGG
-300 EGGGTNFSDLV
+300 EGGGTNFSDIV

-329 FAVRTARFYRK
+329 FAVRSARFYKR

-348 NTVPLQKAQNHEI
+348 YTVPLQKAQNQEL

-373 LILLIACANLAGLT
+373 FILLIACANLAGLT
-387 LVRVMRRQSEI
+387 LVHVLRRQSEI

-440 LLDLLP
+440 LLHLLP

-453 SVSLDGRVLAFTAAV
+453 AVSNNQVSLDSRVLAFTAAV

-493 ASRAIAGGGVRLRQ
+493 ASRAIAGGGIRLRQ

-555 AHYRDPAV
+555 AHYRDPVA

-570 SVAAMRQIPGVEDAA
+570 SVSAMSQIPGVEDAA

-597 GGVTISDGPQAGHE
+597 GGVTISDGPQAGHQ

-619 TPHYFATLQMPI
+619 TPHYFSTLQMPI
-631 LAGRDFSDSD
+631 LAGRDFADSD

-655 ARKFFKVSN
+655 ARKFFQVSN

-677 RIIGVVSDT
+677 RIIGVVADT

-714 PLLGA
+714 PLLVA

-735 EGLSAQMQRALSGVD
+735 EGISAQMQRALAGVD

-808 IGIRIALGST
+808 IGIRIALGAT

-823 LKIGSSG
+823 MKIGSSG
-830 LSASALG
+830 LGASAIGLG
-837 LVLGLILCV
+837 LGLILCA
-846 FALRAM
+846 FALRTM

-860 VYDAPTIVAV
+860 VYDMPTILTVILILAV
-870 VLTLAAVSIVATAFP
+870 ITILATTIP
-885 VLKIARVDP
+885 VLKIAHVDP
-894 AQTLRED
+894 AQTLREE

>member
-6 QIFTRRQIYADF
+6 QLFARKQIYADF
-18 SEEIRQ
+18 SAEIQQ

-29 VEALVAGGMSRSQA
+29 VEALIASGMSRRDA
-43 ESAAKREFGNVAK
+43 EFAAKREFGNVAR

-66 WPVAE
+66 WP
-71 RILSDLAFAV
+71 RIESILADLRFA
-81 RRLIR
+81 LR
-86 QPGFTCTVVVTLALS
+86 QMQRNPGFTMTVVITLALS

-114 LLLKALPYPHPE
+114 LLIKTLPYPHPE
-126 RLGVIFVRFGGP
+126 RLGVIFVRFSGP
-138 NLTDGDQRTNLDGQM
+138 NLTSGDQRTNLDGQM
-153 WEQLRDNVPALD
+153 WEQLRDNVTALD
-165 SALSAGLTSGGAL
+165 SGLSAGLTSGGAL
-178 LTSGQFEQTG
+178 LTSGHAGQTG
-188 QAGQTGQTGQAAASH
+188 QAGQTASH
-203 AEYVH
+203 ADYVH
-208 SGRISAHY
+208 SGRVSAHY
-216 FDVLGLRPLLGRNFS
+216 FDVLGLQPLLGRNFS
-231 LDEDRPGGPRAAIL
+231 ADEDRPGGPRSAIL
-245 SYTLWH
+245 GYTLWH
-251 TGFNSNPNILG
+251 TAFNNNPTILG

-274 VGVLPAN
+274 IGVLPQN
-281 TVTPL
+281 TITPL
-286 DADIYTSLQAYQGG
+286 DADIYTSLQASQNG
-300 EGGGTNFSDLV
+300 EGGGTNFSDIV

-316 ATWQEADAQINHA
+316 ATWQQADAQINHA
-329 FAVRTARFYRK
+329 FAVRTARFYKR

-348 NTVPLQKAQNHEI
+348 NTIPLQKAQNHEL
-361 QPEALALMASAG
+361 QPEALALMASAS

-387 LVRVMRRQSEI
+387 LVRVLRRQSEI

-426 GAFGLGTGF
+426 GTFGLGTGF

-440 LLDLLP
+440 LLQLLP

-493 ASRAIAGGGVRLRQ
+493 ASRAIAAGGVRLRQ

-555 AHYRDPAV
+555 AHYKDPAV
-563 FRKLMRE
+563 FRKLMRK
-570 SVAAMRQIPGVEDAA
+570 SVAAMSRIPGVEDAA

-597 GGVTISDGPQAGHE
+597 GGVTISDGPQAGHQ

-655 ARKFFKVSN
+655 ARKFLNVSN
-664 PADAIGHIVDKTT
+664 PADALGHIVDKTT
-677 RIIGVVSDT
+677 RIVGVVPDT

-691 LSDDA
+691 LQDEPT
-696 VPLISEE
+696 PLTSEE
-703 TMYIPAAQVPA
+703 TMYIPASQVP
-714 PLLGA
+714 PPWLGA

-724 PSWIVRYAHPI
+724 PSWIVRYSHPI
-735 EGLSAQMQRALSGVD
+735 EGLSAQMQRTLSGVD

-764 MNTTLATQRV
+764 MNTTLANQRI

-779 TVMAGLALLLSAIG
+779 TTMAGLALLLSAIG
-793 IFSLVANMVLQRTRE
+793 IFSLVANIVQQRTRE
-808 IGIRIALGST
+808 IGIRLALGSSVRRVMMT
-818 IRQTM
+818 IGT
-823 LKIGSSG
+823 GG
-830 LSASALG
+830 VGASAIGLVIG
-837 LVLGLILCV
+837 LVLCI
-846 FALRAM
+846 FALRTM
-852 RSVLYGIG
+852 RSVLYGVG
-860 VYDAPTIVAV
+860 VYDATTIVAV
-870 VLTLAAVSIVATAFP
+870 VLTLGSVTVLAATIP
-885 VLKIARVDP
+885 VLKITRVDP
-894 AQTLRED
+894 AKTLREE

>member
-6 QIFTRRQIYADF
+6 QIFARRQIYNDL

-24 HLAEK
+24 HIAEK
-29 VEALVAGGMSRSQA
+29 VETLVASGMSHREA
-43 ESAAKREFGNVAK
+43 EYKAKREFGNVAR
-56 IEQSGREAWI
+56 IEQSGRQAWL
-66 WPVAE
+66 WP
-71 RILSDLAFAV
+71 RIESILGDIDFA
-81 RRLIR
+81 LR
-86 QPGFTCTVVVTLALS
+86 QMLRNPGFTATVVITLALS

-114 LLLKALPYPHPE
+114 LLLKTLPYPHPE
-126 RLGVIFVRFGGP
+126 QLGVIFVRFSGP
-138 NLTDGDQRTNLDGQM
+138 NITSGDLRTNIDGQM

-165 SALSAGLTSGGAL
+165 SALSAGLTSGGSL
-178 LTSGQFEQTG
+178 LTS
-188 QAGQTGQTGQAAASH
+188 ASAASH

-208 SGRISAHY
+208 SGRVSTHY
-216 FDVLGLRPLLGRNFS
+216 FDVLGLHPLLGRSFS

-245 SYTLWH
+245 SYALWH
-251 TGFNSNPNILG
+251 TAFNSNPNILG
-262 TQIQLK
+262 TRIQLK
-268 GEPYTV
+268 SEPYTV
-274 VGVLPAN
+274 IGVLPQNAI
-281 TVTPL
+281 TPL
-286 DADIYTSLQAYQGG
+286 DADIYTSLQASQQG
-300 EGGGTNFSDLV
+300 EGGGTNFSDIV

-316 ATWQEADAQINHA
+316 ATWQQADAQINHA

-340 FPGGSISY
+340 FPGGSIFY
-348 NTVPLQKAQNHEI
+348 NTVPLQQAQTHELR
-361 QPEALALMASAG
+361 PEALALMACAG

-387 LVRVMRRQSEI
+387 LVRVLRRQGEI

-426 GAFGLGTGF
+426 GVFGLGTGF

-440 LLDLLP
+440 LLHLLP

-493 ASRAIAGGGVRLRQ
+493 ASRAVAGGGIRLRQ

-519 LLAAAGLLIRTLVH
+519 LLSAAGLLIRTLVH

-570 SVAAMRQIPGVEDAA
+570 SVAAMSQIPGVEDVAA
-585 VGLNLPYERTLN
+585 GLNLPYERTLN
-597 GGVTISDGPQAGHE
+597 GGLTISDGPQAGHQ
-611 VGSDQLYV
+611 VGSDQIYV
-619 TPHYFATLQMPI
+619 TPHYFSTLQMPI
-631 LAGRDFSDSD
+631 LAGRDFTASD

-655 ARKFFKVSN
+655 ARKFFQISN
-664 PADAIGHIVDKTT
+664 PADAIGHIIDKTT
-677 RIIGVVSDT
+677 RIIGVVADT

-696 VPLISEE
+696 IPLTSEE
-703 TMYIPAAQVPA
+703 TMYIPATQVDRG
-714 PLLGA
+714 LLGA

-724 PSWIVRYAHPI
+724 PSWIVRYTHPI

-808 IGIRIALGST
+808 IGIRLALGSSV
-818 IRQTM
+818 RQAM

-830 LSASALG
+830 LGASALG
-837 LVLGLILCV
+837 LLLGLILCI

-860 VYDAPTIVAV
+860 VYDAPTIAAV
-870 VLTLAAVSIVATAFP
+870 VLTLTAIAVLATTIP
-885 VLKIARVDP
+885 VLKITRVNP